1 MPNAGEHRKPSRRG
15 FNLRNSK
22 PRKLNRGVIYL
33 AAAVVAAFG
42 AVDLLEQGRFSA
54 GAGLALVSL
63 GLCCYVI
70 YLSHARLRIPVLR
83 GSLFGTWDYSL
94 TREGFFYLLL
104 VVVVGVAAVLS
115 GNNLLY
121 LILSCLLAAMLV
133 SGFVS
138 RLVLSGLQLDV
149 RLPNAVFARQSFHL
163 SVRLRNLKRRLP
175 SYSIWIAAADESDT
189 RRRRRGGRPQ
199 RRRTDAPAQPRLDLQ
214 PIYCPLIAGG
224 GKAAV
229 STPAVFPHRGRFESQ
244 VFWLRTKFPFS
255 FVERRARLT
264 PTKEITVYPSVE
276 SSRAVDKMIEGL
288 EAEQSTHTRGESH
301 DLYRIRPGQSEDGA
315 RFVDWKATARVGE
328 VMVREFTRDE
338 RRQVEIIFDPA
349 MPLEDVMPWETKEAI
364 FEEAVQDCAA
374 LVWRLGESGAEIRF
388 LSGEVRLISTAP
400 SDVFPIL
407 DFLAAVEPARTLDG
421 DEPAVPPPP
430 GRGETDVPR
439 LVFRPRADELPGTLQ
454 S

>member
-1 MPNAGEHRKPSRRG
+1 MPA
-15 FNLRNSK
+15 SK
-22 PRKLNRGVIYL
+22 PKKLNRAVIFL

-42 AVDLLEQGRFSA
+42 AVDLLEQGRFAA
-54 GAGLALVSL
+54 GIGLALASL

-70 YLSHARLRIPVLR
+70 YLSHARLRPPFLR
-83 GSLFGTWDYSL
+83 GSLFEAWDYSL
-94 TREGFFYLLL
+94 THEGFFYLLL
-104 VVVVGVAAVLS
+104 VVVVGVAAILS

-163 SVRLRNLKRRLP
+163 SVTLRNLKRRVL
-175 SYSIWIAAADESDT
+175 SYSIWISAAVASK
-189 RRRRRGGRPQ
+189 RRRRGRA
-199 RRRTDAPAQPRLDLQ
+199 RRKGDRVVDATPGPRLDLQ

-224 GKAAV
+224 GKATA

-255 FVERRARLT
+255 FVERRARVT

-276 SSRAVDKMIEGL
+276 SSRAVDKMIESL
-288 EAEQSTHTRGESH
+288 EAGRRAHTRGESH

-315 RFVDWKATARVGE
+315 RFVDWKATARTGE
-328 VMVREFTRDE
+328 VMVREFTRDD
-338 RRQVEIIFDPA
+338 RGQVEIIFDPSSPPPIA
-349 MPLEDVMPWETKEAI
+349 APSEADDTT
-364 FEEAVQDCAA
+364 FEKTVQQCAA
-374 LVWRLGESGAEIRF
+374 LVWRLSQAGTEIRF
-388 LSGEVRLISTAP
+388 RSGEVRMLSVAP
-400 SDVFPIL
+400 SDIFGIL
-407 DFLAAVEPARTLDG
+407 GFLAAVRSEPT
-421 DEPAVPPPP
+421 
-430 GRGETDVPR
+430 RGQGEQAPSAPDAATGVPR
-439 LVFRPRADELPGTLQ
+439 FIFRVTAKGSYRALQ